1 MTSATPL
8 QLALNEALTERTRMA
23 FRPLDQV
30 LGGLGADH
38 KRPQA
43 WLEYG
48 YPENPTFDDF
58 YRLYERHGVAHGAVN
73 TLIEKCWET
82 EPWVIEGEDKDDKAA
97 ETGWEKE
104 LKRIFRDARVWPTV
118 RQGDLRRL
126 VGKFSG
132 LLLQL
137 RDGGRWDEPVTSSA
151 PKLVKLIPAWESSL
165 SVATWDEDVN
175 SETYGEPIT
184 WNFQEGG
191 DKGRQLVVHRDRILI
206 LGDFRDGVPFLRAG
220 YNSFVDLEK
229 VQGGSGEGFLKN
241 AARQLHIGF
250 EKDLDLVGIARA
262 HGVPVGELQSLYDD
276 VTRNVNRA
284 NDATII
290 TQGANVT
297 PLSVSMPDPSPHYS
311 IALQTACASIRMPSR
326 IVVGAQQGD
335 TASSLDIE
343 TFNARAQ
350 GRRETVL
357 TADLED
363 LVRKFMAI
371 RVLKPIGIF
380 TVRFDDLREATQT
393 DKLDAA
399 VKMADIVQKMNGSG
413 DVAPF
418 TAADIRDVGGF
429 QAMSDSEL
437 PPLPDTD
444 PLDEVG
450 AQ

>member
-58 YRLYERHGVAHGAVN
+58 YRLYQRHGVAHGAVN

-82 EPWVIEGEDKDDKAA
+82 EPWVIEGEDKDDKTA
-97 ETGWEKE
+97 ETSWEKE
-104 LKRIFRDARVWPTV
+104 LKRIFREARVWPTV

-137 RDGGRWDEPVTSSA
+137 RDGGQWDQPVTSNA

-241 AARQLHIGF
+241 SARQLHIGF
-250 EKDLDLVGIARA
+250 EKDLDLAGIARA

-311 IALQTACASIRMPSR
+311 IALQTACASIRIPSR
-326 IVVGAQQGD
+326 IICGQQQGNL
-335 TASSLDIE
+335 ASEEDQKA
-343 TFNARAQ
+343 FNARGQ

-357 TADLED
+357 TADLEN
-363 LVRKFMAI
+363 LVRKLMAI
-371 RVLKPIGIF
+371 KVLKPIGIF
-380 TVRFDDLREATQT
+380 SIMWSDLRESTQS

-399 VKMADIVQKMNGSG
+399 VKMADVCQKMAGLG
-413 DVAPF
+413 DAIPF
-418 TAADIRDVGGF
+418 TAAEIRSTAGF
-429 QAMSDSEL
+429 EALSDADL

-444 PLDEVG
+444 PLDEEVV
-450 AQ
+450 Q